1 MRLTIN
7 ILHLAKADKLIFDNA
22 FLSKYLEQDNNGGW
36 FVNTDNNEHLN
47 EIKRLLDKNNIK
59 YKIELKI
66 NH

>member
-1 MRLTIN
+1 MKLIIN
-7 ILHLAKADKLIFDNA
+7 IFHLAKADKLISDNA